1 MKDKIKSFIMESDPL
16 FNIQIVEAKSLK
28 PNHWNPNRV
37 LKAEYDLLVNNM
49 ISLGWVQPII
59 INKNNII
66 IDGFHRWRIAQD
78 VQSIVDKYEG
88 KVPVVVLDI
97 DDRQAMIYTIRM
109 NRAKGVHASN
119 GMQAIA
125 KILVK
130 EYKMTEQ
137 ELEYELGMSSTEV
150 ELLLSDSVLTARN
163 SKDWKYNKA
172 WYPIEDGKKYGKA
185 TK

>member
-1 MKDKIKSFIMESDPL
+1 MESDPL
-16 FNIQIVEAKSLK
+16 FNIQIVDAKDLK

-37 LKAEYDLLVNNM
+37 LKSEYDLLVNNM
-49 ISLGWVQPII
+49 LTLGWVQPII
-59 INKNNII
+59 INTNNMI

-78 VQSIVDKYEG
+78 IDSIKEKYKG

-125 KILVK
+125 KKLVN
-130 EYKMTEQ
+130 EYKMTKEQ
-137 ELEYELGMSSTEV
+137 LEYELGMSSTEV
-150 ELLLSDSVLTARN
+150 DLLLSDSVLTARN

-172 WYPIEDGKKYGKA
+172 WYPIEDGEKYGKA
-185 TK
+185 SE

>member
-1 MKDKIKSFIMESDPL
+1 MMVAKNYLDMSDPC
-16 FNIQIVEAKSLK
+16 FNVNMVPASTLN
-28 PNHWNPNRV
+28 PNNWNPNRV
-37 LKAEYDLLVNNM
+37 LKAEYDLLVTNILSM
-49 ISLGWVQPII
+49 GWVQPII
-59 INKNNII
+59 VNKNNII

-78 VQSIVDKYEG
+78 NKEIKEKYDG
-88 KVPVVVLDI
+88 CVPVVVLDVS
-97 DDRQAMIYTIRM
+97 DQQAMIYTIRM

-125 KILVK
+125 KRLVK
-130 EYKMTEQ
+130 DYKMTKQ
-137 ELEYELGMSSTEV
+137 QLQYELGMSSTEV
-150 ELLLSDSVLTARN
+150 NLLLSDSVLTARN